1 MTRKLR
7 RTCSPK
13 AMIRDFVRR
22 LLETLVCF
30 RSQEKERKSKTTEVE
45 VAEPSCNNA
54 ATEVEVEVEEKEI
67 HVDTE
72 EKRDEQ
78 PDYCNDNDGDE
89 TPTHQVPQPS
99 NEAAVLQQD
108 MLADQAYEVSYSIY
122 PSSSSS
128 SLPDQPPPAYYNP
141 SMSENPP
148 YLPYDARCCPNRQS
162 DSSFDNWVD
171 QLYEW
176 FFGVQFYYH

>member
-1 MTRKLR
+1 MHHDISNAFDNRSFFDL
-7 RTCSPK
+7 SE
-13 AMIRDFVRR
+13 I
-22 LLETLVCF
+22 LVCF
-30 RSQEKERKSKTTEVE
+30 RSQEKERESKTTEVE
-45 VAEPSCNNA
+45 AAEPSCNNA

-89 TPTHQVPQPS
+89 TPPQHQVPQPS

-108 MLADQAYEVSYSIY
+108 TSVDQAYKVLYSIY
-122 PSSSSS
+122 PSGSSS
-128 SLPDQPPPAYYNP
+128 SLPDHPPPAYYSP

-148 YLPYDARCCPNRQS
+148 YYPYDARCCPNRQS
-162 DSSFDNWVD
+162 DSSADDLAHRLADWI
-171 QLYEW
+171 
-176 FFGVQFYYH
+176 FGVRFYYH